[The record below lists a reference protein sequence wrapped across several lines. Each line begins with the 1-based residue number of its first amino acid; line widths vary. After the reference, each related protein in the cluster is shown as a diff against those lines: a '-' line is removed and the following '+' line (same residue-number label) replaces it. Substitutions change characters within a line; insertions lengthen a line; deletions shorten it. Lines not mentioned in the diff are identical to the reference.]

1 MERTE
6 RRKRQKRALA
16 ILGIVLLGCAVM
28 AVTDGVIE
36 PPYAVKSAVKL
47 LFFAAIPGIYLFFTG
62 DERFRRFL
70 TPKKARLLPA
80 LLLGIGVFA
89 VIVGGYF
96 LLRGKIDFSGAIDSL
111 AGGEG
116 VTKEN
121 FPFVAVYISLV
132 NSFCEELFF
141 RGLAFGALSGVL
153 SHRAAYLFSSLAFA
167 VYHVAILSGW
177 FSPLLIALFIA
188 ALAAAGMIF
197 DRIDD
202 GADSVYPSWIVHLF
216 ANLGIN
222 TVGMILF
229 GIL

>member
-1 MERTE
+1 
-6 RRKRQKRALA
+6 
-16 ILGIVLLGCAVM
+16 M

-141 RGLAFGALSGVL
+141 RGLAFGALSVCSPAARRIFFPL
-153 SHRAAYLFSSLAFA
+153 SLSPFIMW
-167 VYHVAILSGW
+167 AILSGW